1 MELIHKI
8 IWVIIKITEII
19 MILLIII
26 IFLFFL
32 YNNRSYFSIK
42 NILKKNNKK
51 RIEDKINLLN
61 KPLKE
66 FYINSSHNSYISS
79 IQNGSILYKN
89 TISKVLQTGA
99 RCIEIDIHDLDGE
112 PVIGHG
118 NKKILTTTHLP
129 LETIL
134 DGIVNEGF
142 KTSDPLILFL
152 EVVNTNPIVM
162 EKINNLIKEKF
173 KNKLLDKKYKMNYEG
188 NDKKDIINT
197 PIKDLLNKIIIF
209 NSTSNNSGLE
219 DILDN
224 SEKLIN
230 SSTSSVLSYTN
241 DSIRRVYMSG
251 SFLSMMSNNFDP
263 SPYWEKRTNMVV
275 LNFNSN
281 DPYLYKNIKLFE
293 EYNFIHFSEYP

>member
-1 MELIHKI
+1 
-8 IWVIIKITEII
+8 
-19 MILLIII
+19 
-26 IFLFFL
+26 
-32 YNNRSYFSIK
+32 
-42 NILKKNNKK
+42 
-51 RIEDKINLLN
+51 
-61 KPLKE
+61 
-66 FYINSSHNSYISS
+66 
-79 IQNGSILYKN
+79 
-89 TISKVLQTGA
+89 
-99 RCIEIDIHDLDGE
+99 
-112 PVIGHG
+112 
-118 NKKILTTTHLP
+118 
-129 LETIL
+129 
-134 DGIVNEGF
+134 
-142 KTSDPLILFL
+142 
-152 EVVNTNPIVM
+152 M

-293 EYNFIHFSEYP
+293 ECNFIHFSEYP